1 MKYTL
6 ISILLLAFLLCFCL
20 WSAGYVSSAVSDT
33 EGFLIEAMELERQ
46 GDQQACLT
54 AIRRAS
60 ANWDRYQTWFGT
72 VLRHDAVD
80 DVKAEFS
87 RLEAYAVSQ
96 DTDDFRSNCAALLST
111 LEHIREMEWP
121 YLYNIL

>member
-6 ISILLLAFLLCFCL
+6 ISILLLAFLLCFCR

-72 VLRHDAVD
+72 GLRHDEVD

-96 DTDDFRSNCAALLST
+96 ATDDFRSNCAALLST
-111 LEHIREMEWP
+111 L
-121 YLYNIL
+121 